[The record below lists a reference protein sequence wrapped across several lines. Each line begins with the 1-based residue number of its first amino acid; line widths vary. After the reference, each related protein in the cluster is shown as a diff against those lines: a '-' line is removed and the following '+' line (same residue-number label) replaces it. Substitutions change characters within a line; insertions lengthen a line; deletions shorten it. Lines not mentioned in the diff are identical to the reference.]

1 MPHQHF
7 TSTCTHFKKQ
17 PCQKAI
23 KSSAGFAVQKFIPP
37 DFCCRAD
44 VERVA
49 NRAMLLRL
57 LRGEDL
63 TTARSM
69 CGFAACVRQ
78 TSYLKKTAMLTLS
91 LSIDSVAASD
101 DRIRT
106 RPWLLMRMSLGPS
119 APAGMPETEIERAD

>member
-1 MPHQHF
+1 V
-7 TSTCTHFKKQ
+7 SESNK
-17 PCQKAI
+17 

-37 DFCCRAD
+37 DFCGEAD
-44 VERVA
+44 VKRVA

-78 TSYLKKTAMLTLS
+78 TSYLKKKKCDAYF
-91 LSIDSVAASD
+91 V
-101 DRIRT
+101 
-106 RPWLLMRMSLGPS
+106 
-119 APAGMPETEIERAD
+119 PEY